1 MLYEI
6 LKYQKIKD
14 LREDKDLTQK
24 QVADYLN
31 IKQNTYSRYE
41 NCEREIPTDIL
52 IQLALYYNTSLDYL
66 VGLTDEKKPYP
77 RKKK

>member
-1 MLYEI
+1 MYEI

-41 NCEREIPTDIL
+41 SCDREIPNDIL
-52 IQLALYYNTSLDYL
+52 IQLALYHNTSLDYL
-66 VGLTDEKKPYP
+66 VGLTNEKKPYP
-77 RKKK
+77 RIKK